1 VLLVR
6 PLVGL
11 RRSTSEERGAA
22 RIGCGVRKKLNFL
35 LILKSFVIN
44 IDVLLV
50 ENQVHQLLKQNLS
63 LMLQLY
69 LLTAIVV
76 KQNLSLTLLFF
87 LAQ

>member
-1 VLLVR
+1 MWR
-6 PLVGL
+6 CSYWL
-11 RRSTSEERGAA
+11 RCE
-22 RIGCGVRKKLNFL
+22 KKLNFL
-35 LILKSFVIN
+35 LILKSFDVN

-76 KQNLSLTLLFF
+76 KRNLSLTLLFF